1 MGPRRLLERRRRQ
14 VGCVF
19 PFPNPNTVCPYKT
32 DTFFYFISAGGLTSD
47 DANLAA
53 RTLAAA
59 GVWSAN
65 QPTNGRGVAPD
76 VCRALELVFTISE
89 ETNGTST
96 SGSMDTSTEKT
107 AHQTDWRSLVPK
119 PVLNEMRRFS
129 DDETTPTRAPGTSI
143 TWCANILAFAELS
156 ARADAAAAVGDV
168 HAAITLA
175 ETTAMAMTRA
185 GFGLSELERVPSL
198 LGLRLRDT
206 MRLCRCFPPDNWP
219 AQAYALVG
227 RDDLAMAQSAAGGG
241 RGAGGA
247 REDLLEGMSTR
258 RPNPTTNASPSA
270 VDTRVRLVP
279 GDGAG
284 GTEDSDLDLGNGG
297 NHDDGSGGN
306 GRGNTQGEQGGSGD
320 GDATTAHDGMS
331 HLARFI
337 GPLLFARDL
346 RLREVRFLLGS
357 SSPTP
362 ISLSS
367 ENDHPG
373 DGSETGDPEA
383 VVAQQ
388 QRLWA
393 LAPRTAALAVGRGA
407 FTLGTARCRPT
418 ETLKIPVLTLAGCLP
433 AQRGAVVALD
443 LTASGTAGAEFTHW
457 PEFHNGVASGLALA
471 AQARGELTRSWI
483 LFNKPETPSNVRAF
497 RLSQIKTHTHCLPIV
512 RP

>member
-1 MGPRRLLERRRRQ
+1 MDRWIPRRRKPRIKRI
-14 VGCVF
+14 G
-19 PFPNPNTVCPYKT
+19 
-32 DTFFYFISAGGLTSD
+32 
-47 DANLAA
+47 A
-53 RTLAAA
+53 R
-59 GVWSAN
+59 S
-65 QPTNGRGVAPD
+65 
-76 VCRALELVFTISE
+76 
-89 ETNGTST
+89 
-96 SGSMDTSTEKT
+96 
-107 AHQTDWRSLVPK
+107 VPK

-175 ETTAMAMTRA
+175 ETTAIAMTRA

-258 RPNPTTNASPSA
+258 RPNPTTSASPSA

-284 GTEDSDLDLGNGG
+284 DTEDSDLDLGNGG

-306 GRGNTQGEQGGSGD
+306 GQGNTQGEQGGSGD

-346 RLREVRFLLGS
+346 RLREVRFFAGKLV
-357 SSPTP
+357 T
-362 ISLSS
+362 
-367 ENDHPG
+367 HP
-373 DGSETGDPEA
+373 DFAKLRE
-383 VVAQQ
+383 
-388 QRLWA
+388 R
-393 LAPRTAALAVGRGA
+393 PRRRRERNGGPGGGGGAAAAAAVGFGASDRGA
-407 FTLGTARCRPT
+407 RGWQGRVHVRH
-418 ETLKIPVLTLAGCLP
+418 
-433 AQRGAVVALD
+433 GAVPTD
-443 LTASGTAGAEFTHW
+443 
-457 PEFHNGVASGLALA
+457 
-471 AQARGELTRSWI
+471 
-483 LFNKPETPSNVRAF
+483 
-497 RLSQIKTHTHCLPIV
+497 
-512 RP
+512 